1 MIRDQ
6 RDSTIVI
13 LLFFG
18 VLALFS
24 SGPPKDGNASR
35 PTAVVHENSASPH
48 DSLIV
53 YNLLGQQVAPSP
65 HGLQHVRIESIEVR
79 LPPSVYLVRSKSGT
93 GYVTKKV
100 VLGY

>member
-6 RDSTIVI
+6 RDSTIVV

-24 SGPPKDGNASR
+24 SAPSKDGNASR
-35 PTAVVHENSASPH
+35 PTVVVHEDSASPH

-53 YNLLGQQVAPSP
+53 YNLLGQRVSPSP
-65 HGLQHVRIESIEVR
+65 HGLQHVRIESIEVC
-79 LPPSVYLVRSKSGT
+79 LPPSIYLVRSKSRT
-93 GYVTKKV
+93 GYVTQKV

>member
-6 RDSTIVI
+6 RDSTIVV

-24 SGPPKDGNASR
+24 SAPPKDGNASR
-35 PTAVVHENSASPH
+35 PAAVVHEDSASLH

-53 YNLLGQQVAPSP
+53 YNLLGQRVAPSP
-65 HGLQHVRIESIEVR
+65 QFLQHVRIESIEVR
-79 LPPSVYLVRSKSGT
+79 LPLSVYLVRSKSSA

-100 VLGY
+100 VLGH